1 MNLRNR
7 NSSLAIVMALT
18 LGACA
23 TPSTITS
30 TSGVNA
36 ASSPRGWA
44 AQWRGVGSDT
54 LLKSEIGANQP
65 LRPLVEAGNMYALGP
80 VSGIKGEIAMW
91 NSDPL
96 MGMVVNGKPTLVR
109 DPDAYGSWLIWSQ
122 VKGWKAVPMPNRNL
136 NYAEINAAI
145 DELASANGITDPN
158 QPLPFLMEGKIESA
172 SVHIVNL
179 KDDGQPMTKEKV
191 AILKTRFHLNNE
203 MVAVLGFRSSRHSTN
218 PGTIHMHARTADA
231 IYHIDEVKLA
241 PGATLYLPER

>member
-1 MNLRNR
+1 MNLRHTTFVAA
-7 NSSLAIVMALT
+7 LALT

-23 TPSTITS
+23 TQNPITS

-36 ASSPRGWA
+36 APSPRGWA
-44 AQWRGVGSDT
+44 VQWRGVGSDT
-54 LLKSEIGANQP
+54 LMKSEIGATKS
-65 LRPLVEAGNMYALGP
+65 LRPLAEAGNMYALGP

-109 DPDAYGSWLIWSQ
+109 DPDAHGSWLVWSQ
-122 VKGWKAVPMPNRNL
+122 VKGWKAVPMPNRSL
-136 NYAEINAAI
+136 SYAEINAAV

-158 QPLPFLMEGKIESA
+158 MPLPFLMQGKIESA

-179 KDDGQPMTKEKV
+179 QDDGKPMTKEKV

-203 MVAVLGFRSSRHSTN
+203 TVAVLGFRSSRHSTN

-241 PGATLYLPER
+241 PGAVLYLPER

>member
-1 MNLRNR
+1 MTLTQ
-7 NSSLAIVMALT
+7 STLVIALAMT

-23 TPSTITS
+23 STSSITS
-30 TSGVNA
+30 TSHVS
-36 ASSPRGWA
+36 ASPSPRGWA
-44 AQWRGVGSDT
+44 VQWRGVGSDT
-54 LLKSEIGANQP
+54 LMKSEIGATKS
-65 LRPLVEAGNMYALGP
+65 LRPLVEAGDMYALGP

-96 MGMVVNGKPTLVR
+96 MGMVVNGKPTIVR
-109 DPDAYGSWLIWSQ
+109 DPDAHGSWLIWSQ

-136 NYAEINAAI
+136 TYAEINSAV

-158 QPLPFLMEGKIESA
+158 QPLPFLMTGTIETA
-172 SVHIVNL
+172 SVHIVNYQ
-179 KDDGQPMTKEKV
+179 DDGKPMTKEKV

-203 MVAVLGFRSSRHSTN
+203 AVAVLGFRSSRHSTN
-218 PGTIHMHARTADA
+218 PGNIHMHARTANA